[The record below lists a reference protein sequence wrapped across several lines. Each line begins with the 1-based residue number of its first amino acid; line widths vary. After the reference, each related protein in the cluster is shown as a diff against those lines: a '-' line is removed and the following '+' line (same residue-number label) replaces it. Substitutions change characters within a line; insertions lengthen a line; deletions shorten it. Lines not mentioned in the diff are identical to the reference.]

1 MYNGDQYNVRDGS
14 VTRKWRNAS
23 IHATRVFD
31 VRRARR
37 SRSHNMTQ
45 KLHILAM
52 YLEKVAHTEVCCE
65 RACFFGANYHWQRA
79 VPSDYG
85 RTPSHCNFQTF
96 PPNSDT
102 PALSIMSNLHSV
114 VSAVDKYVEQ
124 TGINIYS
131 PTRSRAETLPF
142 FNYLSPAAHAF
153 SGIIL
158 GEARPAELVGRQLSF
173 RSLFFLLYCNGA
185 WKIGQSVTLVRLA
198 PRLICFC
205 FSELHLQS
213 EISHP
218 IEWSHLSAW
227 FDAFFSPLLSSEGT
241 TGQSPCVPDVAWP
254 RNLVIVVDNHRP
266 EEAVLLRVATSP
278 GQKTDPPARLP
289 PCGTTSGRASASTCA
304 GTNGDSVHSADTRG
318 RTRALCE
325 HDPPGPEVPPKKK
338 RRFTNRSRVRTLR
351 AGIQ

>member
-1 MYNGDQYNVRDGS
+1 MRFGFAHRRKDAAKKRFGGARICRTVHLDGD
-14 VTRKWRNAS
+14 
-23 IHATRVFD
+23 H
-31 VRRARR
+31 
-37 SRSHNMTQ
+37 
-45 KLHILAM
+45 
-52 YLEKVAHTEVCCE
+52 
-65 RACFFGANYHWQRA
+65 
-79 VPSDYG
+79 G
-85 RTPSHCNFQTF
+85 RTPSHCNSLQL
-96 PPNSDT
+96 PD
-102 PALSIMSNLHSV
+102 
-114 VSAVDKYVEQ
+114 VSSEFGYTSPFDN

-241 TGQSPCVPDVAWP
+241 TGQSPCVPDVARP
-254 RNLVIVVDNHRP
+254 RKLVIVVDNHRP

-289 PCGTTSGRASASTCA
+289 PCGT
-304 GTNGDSVHSADTRG
+304 
-318 RTRALCE
+318 
-325 HDPPGPEVPPKKK
+325 K
-338 RRFTNRSRVRTLR
+338 RHIKSH
-351 AGIQ
+351 